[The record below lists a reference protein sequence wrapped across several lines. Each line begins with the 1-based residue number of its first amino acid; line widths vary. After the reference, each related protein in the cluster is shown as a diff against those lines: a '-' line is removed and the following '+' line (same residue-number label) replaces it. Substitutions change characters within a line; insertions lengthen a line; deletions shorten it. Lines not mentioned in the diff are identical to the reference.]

1 MANGD
6 KSIDARKRLR
16 DRLDQLVAKREALER
31 RISAAQVQIG
41 EVDKNITALRSQLA
55 LAHKVQGELSPAL
68 GKVTLKNADL
78 QEVWIILQIAFRGP
92 KGPWYDPELQRS
104 FEQRELYAHLIRAG
118 KKVNESTFRTYLR
131 RLREKNLIWKHNGR
145 WRLAKNG
152 RAEVEQKD
160 LEVKP
165 EE

>member
-1 MANGD
+1 M
-6 KSIDARKRLR
+6 RK
-16 DRLDQLVAKREALER
+16 
-31 RISAAQVQIG
+31 I
-41 EVDKNITALRSQLA
+41 
-55 LAHKVQGELSPAL
+55 PAI
-68 GKVTLKNADL
+68 VADL
-78 QEVWIILQIAFRGP
+78 VPVVFAEKTVLPFPGDRVKIFLQIAFRGP